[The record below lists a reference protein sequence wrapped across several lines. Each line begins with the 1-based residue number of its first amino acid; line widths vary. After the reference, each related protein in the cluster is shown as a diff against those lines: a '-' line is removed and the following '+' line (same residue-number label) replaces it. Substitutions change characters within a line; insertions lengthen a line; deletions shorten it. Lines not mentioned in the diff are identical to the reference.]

1 LKPRR
6 IEDDSITTPNIE
18 NLQLATR
25 GRVSLNAYQVSVIFL
40 VGLLAVPTASAFSG
54 ATQTAQV
61 PPAYQQ
67 LYSTLK
73 SSLDDFNATLAI
85 MGQGRASPIF
95 GAELL
100 PANSNRG
107 DALLA
112 PNTMQAVS
120 LYLDRLKELGV
131 GGVTFPVGFPLYT
144 PSFPNYQA
152 YVQFYKQV
160 VQEVRNRGM
169 VVEIESS
176 VLFANSAFSPITFDY
191 SKLTFQQF
199 ELQRK
204 EMIAAL
210 IQDLQPD
217 YLDLGAEPDTQY
229 KLTGFKEFSSP
240 ESYTAYVNYIL
251 DGLNRGNTKLG
262 AGSGTWVSDAYVQSL
277 AANTNL
283 DFIALHVYP
292 IVGPT
297 LQRLLTFSDIAKQHA
312 KLVILDEAW
321 LYKVGTLQT
330 QSIASNVDV
339 FRNDAFSFWAPLD
352 QEFLAA
358 MVTAAK
364 LEGIDYISPFWT
376 MQFFGYVDYTSD
388 TANLSYQDLAAMLG
402 KVASQNT
409 LNNQFSATG
418 TFYGQL
424 AGNGLTTTTAATTQ
438 PAATTVSL
446 TDKPSGLVLVAG
458 LVAAIAIVAA
468 VVLSRRR

>member
-1 LKPRR
+1 MKPRR
-6 IEDDSITTPNIE
+6 IEDDSFTTPNIE
-18 NLQLATR
+18 NFQLAAR
-25 GRVSLNAYQVSVIFL
+25 GRVSLNAYQVSVLFL
-40 VGLLAVPTASAFSG
+40 LGLLAVPSASAFSG
-54 ATQTAQV
+54 AAQTAQV
-61 PPAYQQ
+61 PPEYQQ

-73 SSLDDFNATLAI
+73 SSLDDFNATLAT
-85 MGQGRASPIF
+85 MGPGTGSLIF

-112 PNTMQAVS
+112 PNTMRTVT
-120 LYLDRLKELGV
+120 LYLDRFKELGV
-131 GGVTFPVGFPLYT
+131 GGVTFPIGFPLYT
-144 PSFPNYQA
+144 PSFPDYSA

-176 VLFANSAFSPITFDY
+176 ILFANTAFSPITFDY
-191 SKLTFQQF
+191 SKLTPQQF
-199 ELQRK
+199 EAERK
-204 EMIAAL
+204 EMVSAL

-229 KLTGFKEFSSP
+229 KLTGFSEFSSP
-240 ESYTAYVNYIL
+240 DAYTTYVNYLL
-251 DGLNRGNTKLG
+251 DGLNRGHTKLG

-277 AANTNL
+277 AANTSL
-283 DFIALHVYP
+283 DFISLHVYP
-292 IVGPT
+292 VVGPT
-297 LQRLLTFSDIAKQHA
+297 LQRLLTFSDIAKQYG
-312 KLVILDEAW
+312 KRVVLDEAW
-321 LYKVGTLQT
+321 LYKVGTLQAS
-330 QSIASNVDV
+330 SIASNVDV

-352 QEFLAA
+352 QEFLAV

-364 LEGIDYISPFWT
+364 VEGIGYISPFWS
-376 MQFFGYVDYTSD
+376 MQFFGYVDYTSS
-388 TANLSYQDLAAMLG
+388 TAGLSYQDLATALG
-402 KVASQNT
+402 KVASQNI
-409 LNNQFSATG
+409 LNNQFSPTG

-424 AGNGLTTTTAATTQ
+424 AGNGLTTTTAAATQ

-446 TDKPSGLVLVAG
+446 TDKTSGLVLIAG

>member
-1 LKPRR
+1 
-6 IEDDSITTPNIE
+6 
-18 NLQLATR
+18 
-25 GRVSLNAYQVSVIFL
+25 
-40 VGLLAVPTASAFSG
+40 
-54 ATQTAQV
+54 
-61 PPAYQQ
+61 
-67 LYSTLK
+67 
-73 SSLDDFNATLAI
+73 
-85 MGQGRASPIF
+85 
-95 GAELL
+95 
-100 PANSNRG
+100 
-107 DALLA
+107 LLA
-112 PNTMQAVS
+112 PNTMQAVA

-144 PSFPNYQA
+144 PSFPDYSA

-160 VQEVRNRGM
+160 VQEVRKRGM

-217 YLDLGAEPDTQY
+217 YLDLGAEPDTQH
-229 KLTGFKEFSSP
+229 KLTGFTEFSSP

-312 KLVILDEAW
+312 KRVVLDEVW

-364 LEGIDYISPFWT
+364 VEGIDYLSPFWT

-388 TANLSYQDLAAMLG
+388 TATLSYQDLAAMLS
-402 KVASQNT
+402 KVASQNIV
-409 LNNQFSATG
+409 NNQFSPTG

-424 AGNGLTTTTAATTQ
+424 AGNGLTTTTAAATQ

-446 TDKPSGLVLVAG
+446 TDKPLGLVLIAG

>member
-1 LKPRR
+1 M
-6 IEDDSITTPNIE
+6 
-18 NLQLATR
+18 
-25 GRVSLNAYQVSVIFL
+25 FL
-40 VGLLAVPTASAFSG
+40 LSLLAVPIASPLLGG
-54 ATQTAQV
+54 AQTTQV
-61 PPAYQQ
+61 PPEYQE

-73 SSLDDFNATLAI
+73 SSLDSFNASLSV
-85 MGQGRASPIF
+85 MGAGTGSPIF

-112 PNTMQAVS
+112 PNTMKAVT

-131 GGVTFPVGFPLYT
+131 GGVTFPVAYPLYT

-160 VQEVRNRGM
+160 VQEVRKRGM

-191 SKLTFQQF
+191 SKLTFQEF

-204 EMIAAL
+204 QMVSTI

-229 KLTGFKEFSSP
+229 KLTGYTEFSSP
-240 ESYTAYVNYIL
+240 ETYTAYVNYIL

-277 AANTNL
+277 AANAAL

-292 IVGPT
+292 VVGPT
-297 LQRLLTFSDIAKQHA
+297 LQRILTFSDIAKQDG
-312 KLVILDEAW
+312 KRIVLDEAW

-330 QSIASNVDV
+330 QSIASNTDV
-339 FRNDAFSFWAPLD
+339 FRNDVFSFWAPLD
-352 QEFLAA
+352 QEFLAV
-358 MVTAAK
+358 MITAAK
-364 LEGIDYISPFWT
+364 VEGIDYISPFWS
-376 MQFFGYVDYTSD
+376 MQFFSYVEYTST
-388 TANLSYQDLAAMLG
+388 TAALSYKDLSAALN
-402 KVASQNT
+402 KVASQN
-409 LNNQFSATG
+409 LLSGQFSSTG
-418 TFYGQL
+418 LAYGQL
-424 AGNGLTTTTAATTQ
+424 TGSRPATSTTVTTTQ
-438 PAATTVSL
+438 PTGATVSS
-446 TDKPSGLVLVAG
+446 TGQPSGMGLVLIAA
-458 LVAAIAIVAA
+458 LVAAAAIVVA